1 MKVGFFEKDI
11 TPPLGSMIVGYFA
24 PRFATGLKEKLY
36 AKSMVIESDG
46 ELFCYTAVDVCSFA
60 SDVLRDIIDGIAK
73 GTGILTDHILVSA
86 THCHTGTLILRHPGT
101 FGENRPG
108 MDTAEYRIGQIIESA
123 VYAWQN
129 RKEAVCRYGYGENS
143 HFAFVRN
150 FQMKDG
156 SYITNPPRVNPDIDH
171 AVGEVDPSV
180 HVLYFEDCDGN
191 PMGALTNFACHCDV
205 VSGNEFS
212 GDFPAVMAK
221 ELKKEYGFEFVSV
234 YMQGA
239 CGNINDSDVTVPSPD
254 SVQWYQE
261 AGKSLAET
269 VKAAIVESKEMESTD
284 ISAVREEFI
293 LKVRTLPEGLLE
305 DARKTVREIP
315 ASDERVYDFN
325 DYSNPL
331 VRRAYAARLVNIYDN
346 LAKADPRGIVTSVQA
361 IKFGDCI
368 FYGVP
373 GELFNQYAFHIKE
386 NAPTK
391 RTFIAELSQPGY
403 ANYIAIPLFYES
415 DDVYEGKVS
424 SCWLEKGEGQRIADK
439 AIELGKTLQ

>member
-1 MKVGFFEKDI
+1 
-11 TPPLGSMIVGYFA
+11 
-24 PRFATGLKEKLY
+24 
-36 AKSMVIESDG
+36 
-46 ELFCYTAVDVCSFA
+46 
-60 SDVLRDIIDGIAK
+60 
-73 GTGILTDHILVSA
+73 
-86 THCHTGTLILRHPGT
+86 
-101 FGENRPG
+101 
-108 MDTAEYRIGQIIESA
+108 
-123 VYAWQN
+123 
-129 RKEAVCRYGYGENS
+129 
-143 HFAFVRN
+143 
-150 FQMKDG
+150 
-156 SYITNPPRVNPDIDH
+156 
-171 AVGEVDPSV
+171 
-180 HVLYFEDCDGN
+180 
-191 PMGALTNFACHCDV
+191 
-205 VSGNEFS
+205 
-212 GDFPAVMAK
+212 MAK

-269 VKAAIVESKEMESTD
+269 VKAAIAESKEMGNTD
-284 ISAVREEFI
+284 ISAVREELI

-305 DARKTVREIP
+305 DARKTMRDIP

-331 VRRAYAARLVNIYDN
+331 VRRTYAARLVNIYDHM
-346 LAKADPRGIVTSVQA
+346 AKADPRGIVTSVQA
-361 IKFGDCI
+361 VKFGDCI

-424 SCWLEKGEGQRIADK
+424 SCWLEAGEGQRIADK
-439 AIELGKTLQ
+439 AIEVGKTLQ